1 MFEFSGS
8 EELVTVEPTA
18 DTPMGVV
25 AAGDIERLLDLDFEA
40 APQYPR

>member
-1 MFEFSGS
+1 
-8 EELVTVEPTA
+8 
-18 DTPMGVV
+18 MGVV